1 MHLFNLKKSLVSL
14 YICLVALLA
23 VVTFV
28 EHVRGTEFVEKY
40 VYHTVWFCCLWGVLA
55 ALAVVVLVK
64 RQLWRRLPTLLLHGS
79 FLVILVGAMI
89 TFSYSKKGYMHLTV
103 GTEVGTFID
112 QDSKRVIE
120 LHPMFRQFSGGV
132 LSGDGC
138 SGRLRQLYSGCGT
151 CFHESYPLSSGVSLL
166 PVFF

>member
-64 RQLWRRLPTLLLHGS
+64 RQLWRHLPALLLQKTWR
-79 FLVILVGAMI
+79 LQKLAN
-89 TFSYSKKGYMHLTV
+89 
-103 GTEVGTFID
+103 
-112 QDSKRVIE
+112 
-120 LHPMFRQFSGGV
+120 GV
-132 LSGDGC
+132 RWLQRKC
-138 SGRLRQLYSGCGT
+138 
-151 CFHESYPLSSGVSLL
+151 
-166 PVFF
+166 

>member
-64 RQLWRRLPTLLLHGS
+64 RQLWRHLPALLLHGS
-79 FLVILVGAMI
+79 FLFL
-89 TFSYSKKGYMHLTV
+89 FSRWQNCRALLLRRVCLLYSSLI
-103 GTEVGTFID
+103 F
-112 QDSKRVIE
+112 KRVLIRE
-120 LHPMFRQFSGGV
+120 
-132 LSGDGC
+132 
-138 SGRLRQLYSGCGT
+138 
-151 CFHESYPLSSGVSLL
+151 
-166 PVFF
+166 

>member
-55 ALAVVVLVK
+55 ALACWLSGSCGGIS
-64 RQLWRRLPTLLLHGS
+64 RHCCCMAPS
-79 FLVILVGAMI
+79 FL
-89 TFSYSKKGYMHLTV
+89 SWW
-103 GTEVGTFID
+103 E
-112 QDSKRVIE
+112 
-120 LHPMFRQFSGGV
+120 P
-132 LSGDGC
+132 
-138 SGRLRQLYSGCGT
+138 
-151 CFHESYPLSSGVSLL
+151 
-166 PVFF
+166 

>member
-64 RQLWRRLPTLLLHGS
+64 RQLWLLSTLPK
-79 FLVILVGAMI
+79 FLQSI
-89 TFSYSKKGYMHLTV
+89 
-103 GTEVGTFID
+103 
-112 QDSKRVIE
+112 
-120 LHPMFRQFSGGV
+120 V
-132 LSGDGC
+132 LSIKQISKTGI
-138 SGRLRQLYSGCGT
+138 RRR
-151 CFHESYPLSSGVSLL
+151 
-166 PVFF
+166 

>member
-64 RQLWRRLPTLLLHGS
+64 RQLWRHLPALFPNISKAMEEGKDPS
-79 FLVILVGAMI
+79 FL
-89 TFSYSKKGYMHLTV
+89 SWW
-103 GTEVGTFID
+103 E
-112 QDSKRVIE
+112 
-120 LHPMFRQFSGGV
+120 P
-132 LSGDGC
+132 
-138 SGRLRQLYSGCGT
+138 
-151 CFHESYPLSSGVSLL
+151 
-166 PVFF
+166 